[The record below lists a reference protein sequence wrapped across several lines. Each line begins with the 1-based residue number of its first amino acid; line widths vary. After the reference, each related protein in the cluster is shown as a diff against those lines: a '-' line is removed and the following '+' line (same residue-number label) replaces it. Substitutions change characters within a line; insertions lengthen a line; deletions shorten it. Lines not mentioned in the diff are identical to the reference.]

1 MSITSGSGLRELDV
15 DELWRRIASDLIPCE
30 KTVVGRAVLFS
41 PVLVRGYWKT
51 KGVQILPVPAQAPR
65 ADILVGKHQPFL
77 LEFEFRTSES
87 ASIRIGRRVRRLH
100 ELALLLNAVL
110 VPGVVDLGMRARF
123 HWVLKHTTDTTS
135 GITYECAQE
144 GYGYEGL
151 RLEGDSFSP
160 VNGLPKLSEVE
171 LKKYFAQR
179 GIRIDAAFQMPAE
192 LDRIIEAFDQS
203 PPDRRE
209 QLLRSFFWFRHASI
223 VSTYSQSDSFL
234 ALIYAIEGLLP
245 AEDAEVCR
253 QCSRPLGSVGR
264 RFAEFLDGI
273 EPADQ
278 EIARARRQ
286 LYAVRSKLSHGGD
299 LLRSDLDPWMTFD
312 ARRLEEMHQSWTAF
326 RLARLAIVRALG
338 LWS

>member
-1 MSITSGSGLRELDV
+1 MEDLTAALYVGKVQDAELSQIIFEHFGHGSESEANTIECGRHGESPAVILKYRGARLMSITSGSGLRELDV
-15 DELWRRIASDLIPCE
+15 DELRRRIASDLIPCE

-160 VNGLPKLSEVE
+160 VNGLPK
-171 LKKYFAQR
+171 
-179 GIRIDAAFQMPAE
+179 
-192 LDRIIEAFDQS
+192 
-203 PPDRRE
+203 
-209 QLLRSFFWFRHASI
+209 
-223 VSTYSQSDSFL
+223 
-234 ALIYAIEGLLP
+234 
-245 AEDAEVCR
+245 
-253 QCSRPLGSVGR
+253 
-264 RFAEFLDGI
+264 
-273 EPADQ
+273 
-278 EIARARRQ
+278 
-286 LYAVRSKLSHGGD
+286 
-299 LLRSDLDPWMTFD
+299 
-312 ARRLEEMHQSWTAF
+312 
-326 RLARLAIVRALG
+326 
-338 LWS
+338 